1 MSKSIHASLK
11 RVLDVS
17 GQSMEEVALLADVS
31 MGTIMRWARY
41 GISPAGAKKLGGI
54 LGVSS
59 KWILTGQDADGGD
72 TSQSNTPKP
81 KASPRPRMM
90 TPREALLEFVEVESG
105 VLVLREMG
113 DSEALVKIEFADK
126 VKELLGQENLQGIG
140 QHMISAAIASVM
152 ERQMRQYHAHVY
164 DEKPKRFS

>member
-17 GQSMEEVALLADVS
+17 GQSVEEIALLADVS
-31 MGTIMRWARY
+31 MTTVMRWSKH
-41 GISPAGAKKLGGI
+41 GISQAGAKKLSKI
-54 LGVSS
+54 LGVSPE
-59 KWILTGQDADGGD
+59 WILTGRDADKSD
-72 TSQSNTPKP
+72 APKPSTPKS
-81 KASPRPRMM
+81 KSKPRMI

>member
-17 GQSMEEVALLADVS
+17 GQSVEEIALLADVS
-31 MGTIMRWARY
+31 MTTVMRWSKH
-41 GISPAGAKKLGGI
+41 GISLAGAKKLSKI
-54 LGVSS
+54 LGVSPE
-59 KWILTGQDADGGD
+59 WILTGRDEDKGD
-72 TSQSNTPKP
+72 IPQSNTPKSNS
-81 KASPRPRMM
+81 KSKPRMI